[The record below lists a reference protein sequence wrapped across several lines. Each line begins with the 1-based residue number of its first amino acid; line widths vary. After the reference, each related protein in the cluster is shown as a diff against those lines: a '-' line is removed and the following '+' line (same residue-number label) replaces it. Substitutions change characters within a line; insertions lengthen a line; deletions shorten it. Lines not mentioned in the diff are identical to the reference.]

1 MRVKFPAFKPLK
13 LVLSAAVLAGTAGIG
28 LLLAATTPSEAVVY
42 CKRVGYPV
50 GCVVRPA
57 PVVRPGTVV
66 YCQNGVYVKG
76 CVARPAPRVVYCKR
90 VGYPKGCVMR

>member
-1 MRVKFPAFKPLK
+1 MPLNGSTAFR
-13 LVLSAAVLAGTAGIG
+13 LAGRLSLAGLALG
-28 LLLAATTPSEAVVY
+28 LAGLGIVSMTTKSEAVVY
-42 CKRVGYPV
+42 CKRVGYPK

-57 PVVRPGTVV
+57 APVV

-90 VGYPKGCVMR
+90 VGYPKGCVVR

>member
-1 MRVKFPAFKPLK
+1 MPSNWSAFNP
-13 LVLSAAVLAGTAGIG
+13 LAGRLALAGLAFG
-28 LLLAATTPSEAVVY
+28 LAGLGIVATTAQSEAVVY

-57 PVVRPGTVV
+57 APVV

-90 VGYPKGCVMR
+90 VGYPKGCVVR

>member
-1 MRVKFPAFKPLK
+1 MQTKSSTFKPWK
-13 LVLSAAVLAGTAGIG
+13 LALFAAGLASLGGLG
-28 LLLAATTPSEAVVY
+28 LLLVHPTPAEAVVY

-57 PVVRPGTVV
+57 PVVRPGAVV

>member
-1 MRVKFPAFKPLK
+1 MRMKAPSFNRLK
-13 LVLSAAVLAGTAGIG
+13 LVSLAVGFAAVGGLG
-28 LLLAATTPSEAVVY
+28 LLISATTPGEAAVY

-50 GCVVRPA
+50 GCIVRPGPVVRPA
-57 PVVRPGTVV
+57 PVV

-90 VGYPKGCVMR
+90 VGYPRGCVVR

>member
-1 MRVKFPAFKPLK
+1 MPSKWSAKFPLADRLA
-13 LVLSAAVLAGTAGIG
+13 LSGLALGLAGLGIMTMTG
-28 LLLAATTPSEAVVY
+28 PSKAVVY

-57 PVVRPGTVV
+57 APVV

-90 VGYPKGCVMR
+90 VGYPKGCVVR